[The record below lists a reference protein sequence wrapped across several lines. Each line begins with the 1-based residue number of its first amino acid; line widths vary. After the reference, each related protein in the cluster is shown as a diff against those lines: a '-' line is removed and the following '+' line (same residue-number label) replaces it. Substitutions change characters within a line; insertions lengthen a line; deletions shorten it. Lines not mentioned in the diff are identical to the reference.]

1 MYYYVF
7 RRDTRY
13 GYYDYIQDFDN
24 MIITEDPVR
33 AAQVSRSEL
42 NYIDLDYLLSLGFH
56 PVEIT
61 AVGLRFL
68 AGALFRPVTRGYR
81 PRVAPPKPRRLPV
94 PPPPPKPRP
103 GRIPAGRAAAGRPV
117 SGIGRATQHPA
128 DAPAFLQAARP
139 CPAERPKRREARS
152 RSAHADAGSSEF
164 FAQAPERRRGLF
176 LLLDLSGQAERAMKA

>member
-42 NYIDLDYLLSLGFH
+42 SFIDLDYLLSLGFH

-68 AGALFRPVTRGYR
+68 AGALFRPAARGYR
-81 PRVAPPKPRRLPV
+81 PRVAPPKPRRLPA

-103 GRIPAGRAAAGRPV
+103 GRIPAGRAAAGRSV
-117 SGIGRATQHPA
+117 SGIGRAPRPA
-128 DAPAFLQAARP
+128 APGGRAGVPAGRP
-139 CPAERPKRREARS
+139 PVPGRAPKAPRGPKPAGPRGRRE
-152 RSAHADAGSSEF
+152 F
-164 FAQAPERRRGLF
+164 
-176 LLLDLSGQAERAMKA
+176 